1 MVATVSSAAAAYANA
16 SKITG
21 GGGLAAGGS
30 GAGGDGFSDLL
41 QQAAGDVVGALKTGE
56 AQSLQAVT
64 GKADLTAVTEAVNN
78 AEVALQA
85 VLAVRD
91 KVISAYQDI
100 SKLSI

>member
-1 MVATVSSAAAAYANA
+1 MVATVSTAAAAYANA
-16 SKITG
+16 SKMTG
-21 GGGLAAGGS
+21 AGSAAGAAG
-30 GAGGDGFSDLL
+30 GGDGFADLL
-41 QQAAGDVVGALKTGE
+41 QQAAGDAVGALQTGE

-78 AEVALQA
+78 AEIALQA

>member
-1 MVATVSSAAAAYANA
+1 MVASVSAAANAYANA
-16 SKITG
+16 SRIAG
-21 GGGLAAGGS
+21 SGAAAGGGS
-30 GAGGDGFSDLL
+30 GFSDLL
-41 QQAAGDVVGALKTGE
+41 QQAAGDAVNALKSGE

-100 SKLSI
+100 SKLAI

>member
-1 MVATVSSAAAAYANA
+1 MVASVANAAAAYANA
-16 SKITG
+16 SKMTGTG
-21 GGGLAAGGS
+21 GAAGG
-30 GAGGDGFSDLL
+30 AGGGFSDLL

-78 AEVALQA
+78 AQIALQA

-91 KVISAYQDI
+91 KVIAAYQDI